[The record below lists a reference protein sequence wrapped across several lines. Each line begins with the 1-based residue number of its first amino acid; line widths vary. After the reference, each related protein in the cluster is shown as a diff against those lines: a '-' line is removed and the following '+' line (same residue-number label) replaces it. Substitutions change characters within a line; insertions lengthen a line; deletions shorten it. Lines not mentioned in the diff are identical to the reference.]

1 VLWIHTQVPY
11 SQHFLIFSTYEY
23 FQQAGVLD
31 YSRPVKLSSDKHS
44 NLLDLPITYE
54 ENKLLRMQLQGLYSQ
69 PFIFFLTYELA
80 Q

>member
-1 VLWIHTQVPY
+1 M
-11 SQHFLIFSTYEY
+11 
-23 FQQAGVLD
+23 LD
-31 YSRPVKLSSDKHS
+31 YTRPEKLSSDKHF

-69 PFIFFLTYELA
+69 PFIFFWTYELA